1 MKKVN
6 EEKMGKLGRLLG
18 RFPMWV
24 LMAFA
29 VILTCSEGMLVTKFQ
44 LVTASICNGFSY
56 SKVVDMVVIQAIITA
71 MNILITAMS
80 KVVAMKVKNKKY
92 YYYMERTLN
101 SSVGEINK
109 TSTGKI
115 FDAIKDASECSGSM
129 MKYLIWIFPTIIPF
143 TIMLWKEA
151 QSSLLAVG
159 ITLFCMVLTSVM
171 VYLSDKIF
179 KFDTVAKKYNSM
191 LSGTTVDIFMNIKTA
206 KYIHESNWCLDKELD
221 AQRKAF
227 PFFVNTGKITWNRI
241 SYFITFIPTVAA
253 CVIFKDNLE
262 MITYIILS
270 DYLINKTIDYII
282 SILELH
288 VEKNAALDV
297 IKNLDGADAD
307 VVENDMPNKMVLED
321 VYFDYGMETT
331 SFHIDNLTFEKGK
344 RYHVTGESG
353 HGKSSLANLIVG
365 AIPARSGNVQK
376 VKTYYVYQETEMFN
390 DTLRNN
396 IAFGDN
402 VSDEEILDLIS
413 ELKLEKMYMRMT
425 HGLDTVIGERG
436 CRISSGEKQRINIMR
451 AILRMRKNIDEM
463 IILDEITSNLDSEA
477 EKIAINM
484 IDRECK
490 GTLLL
495 ISHHG
500 DFDKICDSHIVV
512 KDHSFYQ
519 YEKKSVM

>member
-1 MKKVN
+1 MKEIN
-6 EEKMGKLGRLLG
+6 EEKMGKLGRFLE
-18 RFPMWV
+18 RFPVWV

-29 VILTCSEGMLVTKFQ
+29 VILTCSEGVLVTKFQ
-44 LVTASICNGFSY
+44 LVTASICNGFAY
-56 SKVVDMVVIQAIITA
+56 SKIIDMIVIQAIITTINV
-71 MNILITAMS
+71 MVTAMS
-80 KVVAMKVKNKKY
+80 KVVAMKVKNKTY
-92 YYYMERTLN
+92 YDYMARTLD
-101 SSVGEINK
+101 SSVDEINK

-115 FDAIKDASECSGSM
+115 FDAIKNISECSGSM

-143 TIMLWKEA
+143 ATMLWKEA
-151 QSSLLAVG
+151 HSSLLAVG
-159 ITLFCMVLTSVM
+159 ITLLCMVLTAVM

-179 KFDTVAKKYNSM
+179 KFDTVAKKYNGM
-191 LSGTTVDIFMNIKTA
+191 LSGITVDIFMNIKTA
-206 KYIHESNWCLDKELD
+206 KYIHESDWCLDRELD
-221 AQRKAF
+221 AQKKAF
-227 PFFVNTGKITWNRI
+227 PFFVNTGKIAWNRI
-241 SYFITFIPTVAA
+241 SYFITFIPTISA
-253 CVIFKDNLE
+253 CIIFKDNLE

-270 DYLINKTIDYII
+270 DHLISNTIDYVI
-282 SILELH
+282 SILDLH
-288 VEKNAALDV
+288 VENNAALEV
-297 IKNLDGADAD
+297 IKNLNGADAG
-307 VVENDMPNKMVLED
+307 VIENDMPDKMVLED
-321 VYFDYGMETT
+321 VDFDYGMDTT

-365 AIPARSGNVQK
+365 AIPARSGNIPR

-396 IAFGDN
+396 IVFGDN
-402 VSDEEILDLIS
+402 VSDEEILSLIS

-425 HGLDTVIGERG
+425 HGLDTIIGERG

-463 IILDEITSNLDSEA
+463 IILDEITSNLDSET
-477 EKIAINM
+477 EKVAIKM

-500 DFDKICDSHIVV
+500 DFDKICDSHIMV
-512 KDHSFYQ
+512 KDRSFYQ
-519 YEKKSVM
+519 YEKSVM